1 MQANFEVVEG
11 PFEHKRYK
19 DAAVRITI
27 NGQRQLWHTRSVG
40 EICLSPEKNGPSTT
54 YRRNAGRWFQVVSG
68 DLKEHGKDAGFD
80 LFLDQL
86 YQRLQPMLTT
96 ILANAE
102 ILAGSLVS

>member
-1 MQANFEVVEG
+1 MPSSFEVVEG

-40 EICLSPEKNGPSTT
+40 ELCLSPEKNGPSTT
-54 YRRNAGRWFQVVSG
+54 YRRNAGRWFRVVSG
-68 DLKEHGKDAGFD
+68 DLKEHGKEAGFD

>member
-1 MQANFEVVEG
+1 MEAHFEVVEG

-27 NGQRQLWHTRSVG
+27 NGQRQLWHTRTVG
-40 EICLSPEKNGPSTT
+40 ELCLSPEKNGPSTT
-54 YRRNAGRWFQVVSG
+54 YRRNAGHWFRVVSG
-68 DLKEHGKDAGFD
+68 ELKEHGQGAGFD

-86 YQRLQPMLTT
+86 NQRLQPMLTT

-102 ILAGSLVS
+102 IEAGSLVS